1 MAAVIKF
8 AFSEMHVIANNLIK
22 RALLSVNIPAIL
34 DMTIGTQPE
43 TCALLEILL
52 SGNHTAYLMLTNY
65 NCRAML

>member
-34 DMTIGTQPE
+34 EMTIGTQTETYSYPE
-43 TCALLEILL
+43 V
-52 SGNHTAYLMLTNY
+52 S
-65 NCRAML
+65 